1 MRLLRRAAPSPQ
13 KQQQQQVLGTPL
25 HTREPQHH
33 VAGRG
38 NNSRDELEGWRVLLD
53 STMVRRDIAAAG
65 PVFTSAAAAYE
76 AVGLRWGE
84 WWRRQ
89 QDAVGDSMAVG
100 SGVSGSGVSGSD
112 GSGSD
117 RGSNSSGGRP
127 PPWSIDGSSLSLAPL
142 STPRPT
148 LPPLGAEVVAVRLSQ
163 DQSRLAYLV
172 PVLRGVDQYCCIVR
186 DIASG
191 GW

>member
-1 MRLLRRAAPSPQ
+1 M
-13 KQQQQQVLGTPL
+13 
-25 HTREPQHH
+25 
-33 VAGRG
+33 
-38 NNSRDELEGWRVLLD
+38 
-53 STMVRRDIAAAG
+53 
-65 PVFTSAAAAYE
+65 
-76 AVGLRWGE
+76 
-84 WWRRQ
+84 
-89 QDAVGDSMAVG
+89 GDSMAVG

-148 LPPLGAEVVAVRLSQ
+148 LPPLGAEVAAVRLSQ

-191 GW
+191 GWQRVSGVGWGWGLVMADSFERRLAPCDCLIGTCGARLGASGAKHQYQGQLRTRARGLPLVSKV